1 MDPEKMKYD
10 LLASALQPI
19 PAVQENEQAL
29 NIASESHNHGKH
41 SWAPPCHINHT
52 KNVTSFLMGQLSW
65 VVSLDPELGGWEHNH
80 FIVERPFVRFKYKVL
95 LLVSCVFLGSLS
107 VSWALSPL
115 TLIFHISCHV

>member
-1 MDPEKMKYD
+1 MKYD
-10 LLASALQPI
+10 LVGSAVLSI

-52 KNVTSFLMGQLSW
+52 KKHTMTSFLMGQLSW

-95 LLVSCVFLGSLS
+95 LSVSCVCLGPLS
-107 VSWALSPL
+107 VYWALNPPK
-115 TLIFHISCHV
+115 LIFRISCHV